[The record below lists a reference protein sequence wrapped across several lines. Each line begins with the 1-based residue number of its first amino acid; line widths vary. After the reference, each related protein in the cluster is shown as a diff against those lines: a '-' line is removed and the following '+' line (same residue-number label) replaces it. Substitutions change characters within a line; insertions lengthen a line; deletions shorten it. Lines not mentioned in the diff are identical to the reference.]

1 MQNAISLRHTCT
13 VVVPAGTSALPAA
26 HLATVLKNVES
37 LGFTFSERLI
47 ARLHTLS
54 ASALFQF
61 YTDLIPALRALVG
74 ATVPFRPMYPNFP
87 AQVMEMERV
96 DLYINA
102 IRHYLT
108 LHQPEYDKSAR
119 LPLLDRVDLKVIDLG
134 DEVDVRRICARLL
147 SAKIALSAADRADVE
162 WCIETYRDQLADLIP
177 ARIPVKENVAFLAKC
192 LLRYTSDAETAIA
205 AYVTTAT
212 DVLRLA
218 VALSDGDVSLA
229 TNTKFRGFTRPERRL
244 LLGLLELC
252 PSPVEEMLRRKGA
265 WVRLGERLHP
275 GEHQQRFPKSY
286 AAFDIIRNQRPYETL
301 YRRVEQALRDQNVMA
316 ATDLLSTRPGELARR
331 LDQLLRLTAEW
342 QPITETFAR
351 VAAKVSTPVLL
362 QVQAHFKHRGTP
374 RELRTFFPKGNVA
387 KVYALANQLPP
398 LEETARAA
406 VVTICQRTLV
416 ERFAALPPM
425 GNVYVDERLKSFVV
439 PFSQRSASKALRT
452 LERGSRLPI
461 AQGSTIRCFLW
472 WKEGMVNNLP
482 TGRVDIDLS
491 AVMYDADWRYVEHIS
506 YTNLKSGRYQAA
518 HSGDIVSAPDGACEF
533 IDLDIDSVVG
543 YGGRYVVMSLHSFTT
558 QPFCNLPECFAGWMI
573 RQAPNSGEVFD
584 PRTVQNKIDLAADT
598 QICIP
603 LIFDLVE
610 RTVLWTDIALR
621 TDPRWQNNVEGNQ
634 RGMRVLGKAL
644 TDLVKPTLYDL
655 FELHAEA
662 RGTVV
667 NDKTKANVVFA
678 PDEGITPFDVTLII
692 ADYL

>member
-1 MQNAISLRHTCT
+1 
-13 VVVPAGTSALPAA
+13 
-26 HLATVLKNVES
+26 
-37 LGFTFSERLI
+37 
-47 ARLHTLS
+47 
-54 ASALFQF
+54 
-61 YTDLIPALRALVG
+61 
-74 ATVPFRPMYPNFP
+74 
-87 AQVMEMERV
+87 
-96 DLYINA
+96 
-102 IRHYLT
+102 
-108 LHQPEYDKSAR
+108 
-119 LPLLDRVDLKVIDLG
+119 
-134 DEVDVRRICARLL
+134 
-147 SAKIALSAADRADVE
+147 
-162 WCIETYRDQLADLIP
+162 
-177 ARIPVKENVAFLAKC
+177 
-192 LLRYTSDAETAIA
+192 
-205 AYVTTAT
+205 
-212 DVLRLA
+212 
-218 VALSDGDVSLA
+218 
-229 TNTKFRGFTRPERRL
+229 
-244 LLGLLELC
+244 
-252 PSPVEEMLRRKGA
+252 
-265 WVRLGERLHP
+265 
-275 GEHQQRFPKSY
+275 
-286 AAFDIIRNQRPYETL
+286 
-301 YRRVEQALRDQNVMA
+301 
-316 ATDLLSTRPGELARR
+316 
-331 LDQLLRLTAEW
+331 
-342 QPITETFAR
+342 
-351 VAAKVSTPVLL
+351 
-362 QVQAHFKHRGTP
+362 
-374 RELRTFFPKGNVA
+374 
-387 KVYALANQLPP
+387 
-398 LEETARAA
+398 
-406 VVTICQRTLV
+406 
-416 ERFAALPPM
+416 
-425 GNVYVDERLKSFVV
+425 
-439 PFSQRSASKALRT
+439 
-452 LERGSRLPI
+452 
-461 AQGSTIRCFLW
+461 
-472 WKEGMVNNLP
+472 MVNNLP